1 MIIQRLA
8 LKIRFLH
15 KSNSGNIVQSAIIIG
30 IFAMI
35 TVAVLSPLRAPLEL
49 AFSNIIDAILEAAS
63 PQ

>member
-1 MIIQRLA
+1 MIIQYL
-8 LKIRFLH
+8 LSKIKFLH
-15 KSNSGNIVQSAIIIG
+15 KDNNGDIVQRAIIIG

-49 AFSNIIDAILEAAS
+49 TFSNIIDAIMEAAS